1 MKKIIII
8 LIPLLPFIVKAQL
21 LNTVEQIAT
30 YNNPYSQLVFVKD
43 TLRGGEFMPYSGSN
57 PADNGL
63 IFQDALGRKWKRS
76 VSVDYINISWFGAK
90 TDGSDCRA
98 IIIAAINSAKVNLPT
113 VKIRI
118 PGTGQNEYYKVSDS
132 IELDSYVE
140 IFGDGHESKVQF
152 YQHKKGLVFT
162 NPGTHYS
169 VLRDITITAVSSS
182 ASPKNTWDSSKHG
195 IIIKSP
201 VHFVNVWVSNFDGCG
216 FYMVNSLN
224 ATPPGNTNTSTF
236 TQCHSYYNLLHGFYI
251 KGADANAMS
260 FNNCDVV
267 GNGAAGFNDRSFL
280 GNHYSDNHTAT
291 NGSPELTTQRGLVKF
306 GGTVYACIK
315 DTTIGVSPPNTTY
328 WQDVGTEWIGFENVL
343 DYNPNTVYWS
353 VGGYIAEGGNQYGT
367 FNGNYCELDQ
377 APGYIDYGN
386 TGFGNKMP
394 TRNIY
399 SNFSSEL
406 GRMTSNSLLSSAIG
420 IASRWFYGGNI
431 EGTIDPSVNY
441 STSSGFIAGSSDK
454 AAIVDFWYNGTK
466 VGDITTST
474 TTKLKIQSD
483 TINIVGK
490 LLNNGSEIAG
500 GSGISQSTL
509 NDSTSALRV
518 AIDGKQPAG
527 NYASGVTNT
536 GDNAT
541 NTQYSGLAAS
551 KQDVLVS
558 GTNIKT
564 INGTTLLGSG
574 NMVIS
579 GGGLGYTLS
588 VQALTSSPADAQTIY
603 FGQLPKAPTT
613 TANISKVYIRKA
625 GTIKM
630 AQIYTYSGTAGT
642 GEAWVMNIRLNNT
655 TDTQIASVAS
665 ATNERI
671 FTNSSLNIAVN
682 AGDYIEIKCVNPT
695 WATNP
700 LTFIAGGYIYIE

>member
-140 IFGDGHESKVQF
+140 IFGDGYESKVQF

-280 GNHYSDNHTAT
+280 GTIIQI
-291 NGSPELTTQRGLVKF
+291 TTQQ
-306 GGTVYACIK
+306 
-315 DTTIGVSPPNTTY
+315 P
-328 WQDVGTEWIGFENVL
+328 TE
-343 DYNPNTVYWS
+343 
-353 VGGYIAEGGNQYGT
+353 A
-367 FNGNYCELDQ
+367 
-377 APGYIDYGN
+377 
-386 TGFGNKMP
+386 
-394 TRNIY
+394 
-399 SNFSSEL
+399 
-406 GRMTSNSLLSSAIG
+406 
-420 IASRWFYGGNI
+420 
-431 EGTIDPSVNY
+431 
-441 STSSGFIAGSSDK
+441 
-454 AAIVDFWYNGTK
+454 
-466 VGDITTST
+466 
-474 TTKLKIQSD
+474 
-483 TINIVGK
+483 
-490 LLNNGSEIAG
+490 LN
-500 GSGISQSTL
+500 
-509 NDSTSALRV
+509 
-518 AIDGKQPAG
+518 
-527 NYASGVTNT
+527 
-536 GDNAT
+536 
-541 NTQYSGLAAS
+541 
-551 KQDVLVS
+551 
-558 GTNIKT
+558 
-564 INGTTLLGSG
+564 
-574 NMVIS
+574 
-579 GGGLGYTLS
+579 
-588 VQALTSSPADAQTIY
+588 
-603 FGQLPKAPTT
+603 
-613 TANISKVYIRKA
+613 
-625 GTIKM
+625 
-630 AQIYTYSGTAGT
+630 
-642 GEAWVMNIRLNNT
+642 
-655 TDTQIASVAS
+655 
-665 ATNERI
+665 
-671 FTNSSLNIAVN
+671 
-682 AGDYIEIKCVNPT
+682 
-695 WATNP
+695 
-700 LTFIAGGYIYIE
+700 